1 MRRMIAASVARR
13 IALKKMGAGALA
25 LAAPMQVLAA
35 VSDAGKPV
43 VKARRIISVGGALTE
58 IVYALGAQG
67 ELVGVDTTSLY
78 PAVAQQL
85 PQVGYARTLSAEG
98 VLALAPTQLIAT
110 EEAGP
115 QAVLRQVRDAGVPV
129 AVLNANNQFEGL
141 LERVK
146 QVGQITGRADS
157 AARLAQ
163 ALQQQWDGA
172 LGKVRQ
178 RSPSPVQSAV
188 RVLFILAHAPNQV
201 MVGGRQ
207 TGADAMLAYAGA
219 VNVMGGQGGLGGFAG
234 YKPLTP
240 EAVIA
245 ARPDIVLVTD
255 QGLKASGGVDGIL
268 KLPGLAQTPAGRK
281 HRIVSLEAML
291 LLGFGPR
298 MPQAL
303 AELDAAFAKAMTA

>member
-35 VSDAGKPV
+35 VSDAAKPV
-43 VKARRIISVGGALTE
+43 IKARRIVSVGGALTE
-58 IVYALGAQG
+58 IVYALEAQG

-98 VLALAPTQLIAT
+98 VLSLAPTQLIAT

-141 LERVK
+141 IERVK
-146 QVGQITGRADS
+146 QVGQITGRADP

-178 RSPSPVQSAV
+178 RQHAPV

-201 MVGGRQ
+201 MVGGRE

-219 VNVMGGQGGLGGFAG
+219 VNVMGGQGGFAG

-303 AELDAAFAKAMTA
+303 MELDAAFAKAMAA

>member
-25 LAAPMQVLAA
+25 LATPMQVLAA
-35 VSDAGKPV
+35 VTDAAKPQA
-43 VKARRIISVGGALTE
+43 KARRIVSVGGALTE
-58 IVYALGAQG
+58 IVYALEAQG

-78 PAVAQQL
+78 PAVARQL

-98 VLALAPTQLIAT
+98 VLSLAPTQLIAT

-129 AVLNANNQFEGL
+129 AVLSANNQFEGL

-146 QVGQITGRADS
+146 QVGRITGRADP

-163 ALQQQWDGA
+163 SLQQQWSGA
-172 LGKVRQ
+172 LAKVQQRQ
-178 RSPSPVQSAV
+178 HAPV

-201 MVGGRQ
+201 MVGGRE

-219 VNVMGGQGGLGGFAG
+219 VNVMGGQGGFAG

-245 ARPDIVLVTD
+245 AQPDIVLVTD

-281 HRIVSLEAML
+281 QRIVSQEAML

-298 MPQAL
+298 MPLAL
-303 AELDAAFAKAMTA
+303 AELDAAFAKAMAA

>member
-25 LAAPMQVLAA
+25 LATPMQVLAA
-35 VSDAGKPV
+35 VTDAAKPQA
-43 VKARRIISVGGALTE
+43 KARRIVSVGGALTE
-58 IVYALGAQG
+58 IVYALEAQG

-78 PAVAQQL
+78 PAVARQL

-98 VLALAPTQLIAT
+98 VLSLAPTQLIAT

-129 AVLNANNQFEGL
+129 AVLSANNQFEGL

-146 QVGQITGRADS
+146 QVGRITGRADP
-157 AARLAQ
+157 AAHLAQ
-163 ALQQQWDGA
+163 SLQQQWRGA
-172 LGKVRQ
+172 LAKVQQRQ
-178 RSPSPVQSAV
+178 HAPV

-201 MVGGRQ
+201 MVGGRE

-219 VNVMGGQGGLGGFAG
+219 VNVMGGQGGFAG

-255 QGLKASGGVDGIL
+255 QGLKASGGVDRIL

-281 HRIVSLEAML
+281 QCIVSQEAML

-298 MPQAL
+298 MPLAL
-303 AELDAAFAKAMTA
+303 AELDAAFAKAMAA

>member
-43 VKARRIISVGGALTE
+43 AKARRIVSVGGALTE
-58 IVYALGAQG
+58 IVYALEAQG

-98 VLALAPTQLIAT
+98 VLSLAPTQLIAT

-141 LERVK
+141 IERVK
-146 QVGQITGRADS
+146 QVGQITGRADP

-178 RSPSPVQSAV
+178 RQHAPV

-201 MVGGRQ
+201 MVGGRE

-219 VNVMGGQGGLGGFAG
+219 VNVMGGQGGFAG

-303 AELDAAFAKAMTA
+303 MELDAAFAKAMAA

>member
-43 VKARRIISVGGALTE
+43 AKARRIVSVGGALTE

-98 VLALAPTQLIAT
+98 VLSLAPTQLIAT

-115 QAVLRQVRDAGVPV
+115 QTVLRQVRDAGVPV

-146 QVGQITGRADS
+146 QVGQITGRVEP

-163 ALQQQWDGA
+163 NLRQQWSGA
-172 LGKVRQ
+172 LAKVRKRQ
-178 RSPSPVQSAV
+178 HAPV

-201 MVGGRQ
+201 MVGGRE

-219 VNVMGGQGGLGGFAG
+219 VNVMGGQGGFAG

-245 ARPDIVLVTD
+245 TRPDVVLVTD

-268 KLPGLAQTPAGRK
+268 TLPGLAQTPAGK
-281 HRIVSLEAML
+281 QHRIVSQEAML

-303 AELDAAFAKAMTA
+303 ADLDAAFAKAMAA

>member
-25 LAAPMQVLAA
+25 LATPMQVLAA

-43 VKARRIISVGGALTE
+43 VKARRIVSVGGALTE

-78 PAVAQQL
+78 PVVAQQL

-98 VLALAPTQLIAT
+98 VLSLAPTQLIAT

>member
-35 VSDAGKPV
+35 VSDAGKPLA
-43 VKARRIISVGGALTE
+43 KARRIVSVGGALTE
-58 IVYALGAQG
+58 IVYALEAQG

-85 PQVGYARTLSAEG
+85 PQVGYARTLSVEG
-98 VLALAPTQLIAT
+98 VLSLAPTQLIAT

-115 QAVLRQVRDAGVPV
+115 QTVLRQVRDAGVPV
-129 AVLNANNQFEGL
+129 AVLNANNRFEGL

-146 QVGQITGRADS
+146 QVGQITGRPDP

-163 ALQQQWDGA
+163 SLQQQWSGA
-172 LGKVRQ
+172 LAKVRQ
-178 RSPSPVQSAV
+178 RQHAPV

-201 MVGGRQ
+201 MVGGRE

-219 VNVMGGQGGLGGFAG
+219 VNVMGGQGGFAG

-245 ARPDIVLVTD
+245 ARPDVVLVTD

-268 KLPGLAQTPAGRK
+268 KLPGLAQTPAGRQ
-281 HRIVSLEAML
+281 HRIVSQEAML

-303 AELDAAFAKAMTA
+303 AELDAAFAKAMAA

>member
-43 VKARRIISVGGALTE
+43 VKARRIVSVGGALTE

-98 VLALAPTQLIAT
+98 VLSLAPTQLIAT

-129 AVLNANNQFEGL
+129 AVLNANNKFEGL

-146 QVGQITGRADS
+146 QVGQITGRPDP
-157 AARLAQ
+157 AARLTH

-172 LGKVRQ
+172 LARVRQ
-178 RSPSPVQSAV
+178 RGHTPV

-201 MVGGRQ
+201 MVGGRE

-219 VNVMGGQGGLGGFAG
+219 VNVMGGQGGFAG

-245 ARPDIVLVTD
+245 ARPDVVLVTD

-268 KLPGLAQTPAGRK
+268 KLPGLAQTPAGRQ
-281 HRIVSLEAML
+281 HRIVSQEAML

-303 AELDAAFAKAMTA
+303 AELDAAFAKAMAA

>member
-78 PAVAQQL
+78 PVVAQQL

-98 VLALAPTQLIAT
+98 VLSLAPTQLIAT

-163 ALQQQWDGA
+163 ALQQWDGA

-281 HRIVSLEAML
+281 HRIASLEAML

>member
-35 VSDAGKPV
+35 VSDAAKPV
-43 VKARRIISVGGALTE
+43 IKARRIVSVGGALTE
-58 IVYALGAQG
+58 IVYALEAQG

-98 VLALAPTQLIAT
+98 VLSLAPTQLIAT

-141 LERVK
+141 IERVK
-146 QVGQITGRADS
+146 QVGQITGRADP

-178 RSPSPVQSAV
+178 RQHAPV

-201 MVGGRQ
+201 MVGGRE

-219 VNVMGGQGGLGGFAG
+219 VNVMGGQGGFAG

-303 AELDAAFAKAMTA
+303 MELDAAFAKAMTA

>member
-35 VSDAGKPV
+35 VSDAGRPV
-43 VKARRIISVGGALTE
+43 AKARRIVSVGGALTE

-78 PAVAQQL
+78 PVVAQQL

-98 VLALAPTQLIAT
+98 VLSLAPTQLIAT

-129 AVLNANNQFEGL
+129 AVLSANNQFEGL

-146 QVGQITGRADS
+146 QVGQITGRADP

-163 ALQQQWDGA
+163 ALQQQWHGA

-178 RSPSPVQSAV
+178 RQHAPG

-219 VNVMGGQGGLGGFAG
+219 VNVMGGSAGFAG

-255 QGLKASGGVDGIL
+255 QGVKASGGVDGIL

-281 HRIVSLEAML
+281 QRIVSQEAML

>member
-35 VSDAGKPV
+35 VADAGKPNP
-43 VKARRIISVGGALTE
+43 KPRRIVSVGGALTE
-58 IVYALGAQG
+58 IVYALDAQA

-78 PAVAQQL
+78 PAMAQKL
-85 PQVGYARTLSAEG
+85 PQVGYARALSSEG
-98 VLALAPTQLIAT
+98 VLSLAPTQLIAT

-115 QAVLRQVRDAGVPV
+115 QTVLRQVRDAGVPV
-129 AVLNANNQFEGL
+129 AVLNANNKFEGL
-141 LERVK
+141 LERVR
-146 QVGQITGRADS
+146 QVGQITGRTEP

-163 ALQQQWDGA
+163 SLQQQWNSSID
-172 LGKVRQ
+172 KVRQ
-178 RSPSPVQSAV
+178 RSHAPV

-201 MVGGRQ
+201 MVGGRE
-207 TGADAMLAYAGA
+207 TGADAMLTYAGA
-219 VNVMGGQGGLGGFAG
+219 VNVMGGQGGFAG

-281 HRIVSLEAML
+281 QRIVSLEAML

-303 AELDAAFAKAMTA
+303 AELDAAFAQAMAA

>member
-35 VSDAGKPV
+35 VADAGKPV
-43 VKARRIISVGGALTE
+43 AKARRIVSVGGALTE
-58 IVYALGAQG
+58 IVYALEAQG

-98 VLALAPTQLIAT
+98 VLSLAPTQLIAT

-115 QAVLRQVRDAGVPV
+115 QAVLRQVRVAGVPV
-129 AVLNANNQFEGL
+129 AVLNANNRFEGL
-141 LERVK
+141 LDRVK
-146 QVGQITGRADS
+146 QVGRITGRADP

-178 RSPSPVQSAV
+178 RQHAPV

-201 MVGGRQ
+201 MVGGRE
-207 TGADAMLAYAGA
+207 TGADAMLAYAGG
-219 VNVMGGQGGLGGFAG
+219 VNVMGGQGGFAG

-268 KLPGLAQTPAGRK
+268 KLPGLAQTPAGRR
-281 HRIVSLEAML
+281 HRIVSQEAML

-303 AELDAAFAKAMTA
+303 AELDAAFSQAMAA

>member
-35 VSDAGKPV
+35 VSDAAKPII
-43 VKARRIISVGGALTE
+43 KARRIVSVGGALTE
-58 IVYALGAQG
+58 IIYALEAQG

-85 PQVGYARTLSAEG
+85 PQVGYARTLSVEG
-98 VLALAPTQLIAT
+98 VLSLAPTQLIAT

-129 AVLNANNQFEGL
+129 AVLNANNKFEGSL
-141 LERVK
+141 ARVK
-146 QVGQITGRADS
+146 QVGQITGRTDP

-163 ALQQQWDGA
+163 ALQQQWNGA
-172 LGKVRQ
+172 LAKVGQ
-178 RSPSPVQSAV
+178 RSHAPV

-201 MVGGRQ
+201 MVGGRE

-219 VNVMGGQGGLGGFAG
+219 VNVMGGQGGFSG

-245 ARPDIVLVTD
+245 ARPDLVLVTD

-303 AELDAAFAKAMTA
+303 ADLDAAVAQAMAA

>member
-35 VSDAGKPV
+35 VSDAAKPM
-43 VKARRIISVGGALTE
+43 VKARRIVSVGGALTE
-58 IVYALGAQG
+58 IVYALEAQG

-98 VLALAPTQLIAT
+98 VLSLAPTQLIAT

-115 QAVLRQVRDAGVPV
+115 QTVLRQVRDAGVPV
-129 AVLNANNQFEGL
+129 AVLNANNKFEGL

-146 QVGQITGRADS
+146 QVGQITGRADP

-163 ALQQQWDGA
+163 ALQQQWDGV
-172 LGKVRQ
+172 LGKVRL
-178 RSPSPVQSAV
+178 RSHAPV

-201 MVGGRQ
+201 MVGGRE

-219 VNVMGGQGGLGGFAG
+219 VNVMGGPAGFAG

>member
-35 VSDAGKPV
+35 VQRRGQTV
-43 VKARRIISVGGALTE
+43 VKARRIVSVGGALTE
-58 IVYALGAQG
+58 IIYALEAQG

-98 VLALAPTQLIAT
+98 VLSLAPTQLIAT

-146 QVGQITGRADS
+146 QVGQITGRADP

-178 RSPSPVQSAV
+178 RSHTSSPCACCSSSPM
-188 RVLFILAHAPNQV
+188 R
-201 MVGGRQ
+201 R
-207 TGADAMLAYAGA
+207 T
-219 VNVMGGQGGLGGFAG
+219 
-234 YKPLTP
+234 
-240 EAVIA
+240 
-245 ARPDIVLVTD
+245 R
-255 QGLKASGGVDGIL
+255 
-268 KLPGLAQTPAGRK
+268 
-281 HRIVSLEAML
+281 
-291 LLGFGPR
+291 
-298 MPQAL
+298 
-303 AELDAAFAKAMTA
+303 

>member
-43 VKARRIISVGGALTE
+43 VKARRIVSVGGALTE

-78 PAVAQQL
+78 PVVAQQL

-98 VLALAPTQLIAT
+98 VLSLAPTQLIAT

-146 QVGQITGRADS
+146 QVGRITGRADS

>member
-1 MRRMIAASVARR
+1 
-13 IALKKMGAGALA
+13 MGAGALA

-43 VKARRIISVGGALTE
+43 AKARRIVSVGGALTE
-58 IVYALGAQG
+58 IVYALEAQG

-78 PAVAQQL
+78 PVVAQQL

-98 VLALAPTQLIAT
+98 VLSLAPTQLIAT

-115 QAVLRQVRDAGVPV
+115 QAVLRQMRDAGVPV

-141 LERVK
+141 LDRVK
-146 QVGQITGRADS
+146 QVGRIMGRADP

-163 ALQQQWDGA
+163 ALQQQWNGA

-178 RSPSPVQSAV
+178 RQHAPV

-201 MVGGRQ
+201 MVGGRE

-219 VNVMGGQGGLGGFAG
+219 VNVMGGQGGFAG

-303 AELDAAFAKAMTA
+303 AELDAAFAKAMAA

>member
-25 LAAPMQVLAA
+25 LATPMQVLAA
-35 VSDAGKPV
+35 VTDAAKPQA
-43 VKARRIISVGGALTE
+43 KARRIVSVGGALTE
-58 IVYALGAQG
+58 IVYALEAQG

-78 PAVAQQL
+78 PAVARQL

-98 VLALAPTQLIAT
+98 VLSLAPTQLIAT

-115 QAVLRQVRDAGVPV
+115 QAVLRQVREAGVPV
-129 AVLNANNQFEGL
+129 AVLSANNQFEGL

-146 QVGQITGRADS
+146 QVGRITGRPDP

-163 ALQQQWDGA
+163 SLQQQWRGA
-172 LGKVRQ
+172 LAKVQQRQ
-178 RSPSPVQSAV
+178 HAPV

-201 MVGGRQ
+201 MVGGRE

-219 VNVMGGQGGLGGFAG
+219 INVMGGQGGFAG

-281 HRIVSLEAML
+281 QRIVSQEAML

-298 MPQAL
+298 MPLAL
-303 AELDAAFAKAMTA
+303 AELDAAFAKAMAA

>member
-35 VSDAGKPV
+35 VNDAARPV
-43 VKARRIISVGGALTE
+43 AKARRIVSVGGALTE
-58 IVYALGAQG
+58 IVYALEAQG

-98 VLALAPTQLIAT
+98 VLSLAPTQLIAT

-129 AVLNANNQFEGL
+129 AVLSANNQFEGL

-146 QVGQITGRADS
+146 QVGRITGRADP

-163 ALQQQWDGA
+163 ALRQQWDGA
-172 LGKVRQ
+172 LARIRQ
-178 RSPSPVQSAV
+178 RQRAPV

-201 MVGGRQ
+201 MVGGHG

-219 VNVMGGQGGLGGFAG
+219 VNVMGGQGGFAG

-281 HRIVSLEAML
+281 QRIVSQEAML

-303 AELDAAFAKAMTA
+303 AELDAAFTKAMAA

>member
-43 VKARRIISVGGALTE
+43 AKARRIVSVGGALTE

-78 PAVAQQL
+78 PVVAQQL

-98 VLALAPTQLIAT
+98 VLSLAPTQLIAT

-129 AVLNANNQFEGL
+129 AVLSANNQFEGL

-146 QVGQITGRADS
+146 QVGQITGRADP

-178 RSPSPVQSAV
+178 RQHAPV

-201 MVGGRQ
+201 MVGGRE

-219 VNVMGGQGGLGGFAG
+219 VNVMGGSAGFAG

-281 HRIVSLEAML
+281 QRIVSQEAML

-303 AELDAAFAKAMTA
+303 AELDAAFAKAMAA

>member
-43 VKARRIISVGGALTE
+43 AKARRIVSVGGALTE
-58 IVYALGAQG
+58 IVYALEAQG

-78 PAVAQQL
+78 PVVAQQL

-98 VLALAPTQLIAT
+98 VLSLAPTQLIAT

-115 QAVLRQVRDAGVPV
+115 QTVLRQVRDAGVPV
-129 AVLNANNQFEGL
+129 AVLNANNRFEGL

-146 QVGQITGRADS
+146 QVGQITGRPDP

-163 ALQQQWDGA
+163 SLQQQWSGA
-172 LGKVRQ
+172 LAKVRQ
-178 RSPSPVQSAV
+178 RQHAPV

-201 MVGGRQ
+201 MVGGRE

-219 VNVMGGQGGLGGFAG
+219 VNVMGGQGGFAG

-303 AELDAAFAKAMTA
+303 AELDAAFAKAMAA

>member
-78 PAVAQQL
+78 PVVAQQL

-98 VLALAPTQLIAT
+98 VLSLAPTQLIAT

>member
-35 VSDAGKPV
+35 VSDAAKPV
-43 VKARRIISVGGALTE
+43 AKARRIVSVGGALTE
-58 IVYALGAQG
+58 IVYALEAQG

-98 VLALAPTQLIAT
+98 VLSLAPTQLIAT

-115 QAVLRQVRDAGVPV
+115 QAVLRQVREAGVPV
-129 AVLNANNQFEGL
+129 AVLSANNQFEGL

-146 QVGQITGRADS
+146 QVGRITGRAEP

-163 ALQQQWDGA
+163 SLQQQWRGA
-172 LGKVRQ
+172 LAKVQQRQ
-178 RSPSPVQSAV
+178 HAPV

-201 MVGGRQ
+201 MVGGRE

-219 VNVMGGQGGLGGFAG
+219 VNVMGGQGGFAG

-303 AELDAAFAKAMTA
+303 AELDAAFAKAMAA

>member
-25 LAAPMQVLAA
+25 LATPMQVLAA
-35 VSDAGKPV
+35 VTDAAKPQA
-43 VKARRIISVGGALTE
+43 KARRIVSVGGALTE
-58 IVYALGAQG
+58 IVYALEAQG

-78 PAVAQQL
+78 PAVARQL

-98 VLALAPTQLIAT
+98 VLSLAPTQLIAT

-115 QAVLRQVRDAGVPV
+115 QAVLRQVREAGVPV
-129 AVLNANNQFEGL
+129 AVLSANNQFEGL

-146 QVGQITGRADS
+146 QVGRITGRAEP

-163 ALQQQWDGA
+163 SLQQQWRGA
-172 LGKVRQ
+172 LAKVQQRQ
-178 RSPSPVQSAV
+178 HAPV

-201 MVGGRQ
+201 MVGGRE

-219 VNVMGGQGGLGGFAG
+219 VNVMGGQGGFAG

-245 ARPDIVLVTD
+245 AQPDIVLVTD

-281 HRIVSLEAML
+281 QRIVSQEAML

-298 MPQAL
+298 MPLAL
-303 AELDAAFAKAMTA
+303 AELDAAFAKAMAA

>member
-35 VSDAGKPV
+35 VSDAAKPV
-43 VKARRIISVGGALTE
+43 IKARRIVSVGGALTE
-58 IVYALGAQG
+58 IVYALEAQG

-98 VLALAPTQLIAT
+98 VLSLAPTQLIAT

-115 QAVLRQVRDAGVPV
+115 SAVLRQVRDAGVPV

-141 LERVK
+141 IERVK
-146 QVGQITGRADS
+146 QVGQIMGRADP

-178 RSPSPVQSAV
+178 RQHAPV

-201 MVGGRQ
+201 MVGGRE

-219 VNVMGGQGGLGGFAG
+219 VNVMGGQGGFAG

-245 ARPDIVLVTD
+245 ARPDVVLVTD

-281 HRIVSLEAML
+281 QRIVSLEAML

>member
-1 MRRMIAASVARR
+1 MRRLIAASVARR
-13 IALKKMGAGALA
+13 IALKKMGVGALT

-35 VSDAGKPV
+35 VADAGKPV
-43 VKARRIISVGGALTE
+43 SKVRRIISVGGALTE
-58 IVYALGAQG
+58 IVYALDAQA
-67 ELVGVDTTSLY
+67 ELVGVDTTSLF
-78 PAVAQQL
+78 PATAQKL
-85 PQVGYARTLSAEG
+85 PQVGYARTLSSEG
-98 VLALAPTQLIAT
+98 LLSLAPTQVIAT

-115 QAVLRQVRDAGVPV
+115 PTVLRQVRDAGISV
-129 AVLNANNQFEGL
+129 AVLNANNKFEGV

-146 QVGQITGRADS
+146 QVGQLTGRVEPAT
-157 AARLAQ
+157 RLAQ
-163 ALQQQWDGA
+163 TLQKQWDGA
-172 LGKVRQ
+172 LASVQQ
-178 RSPSPVQSAV
+178 RRHPPV

-201 MVGGRQ
+201 MVGGRE

-219 VNVMGGQGGLGGFAG
+219 VNVMGGAAGFAG

-245 ARPDIVLVTD
+245 ARPDVVLVTD
-255 QGLKASGGVDGIL
+255 QGLKASGGIEGIL
-268 KLPGLAQTPAGRK
+268 KLPGLEQTPAGRK

-303 AELDAAFAKAMTA
+303 TELDAAFAKAMAA

>member
-43 VKARRIISVGGALTE
+43 VRARRIVSVGGALTE
-58 IVYALGAQG
+58 IVYALEAQA

-98 VLALAPTQLIAT
+98 VLSLAPTQLIAT

-129 AVLNANNQFEGL
+129 AVLNANNKFEGL

-146 QVGQITGRADS
+146 QVGQITGRPDP
-157 AARLAQ
+157 AARLTH

-172 LGKVRQ
+172 LARVRQ
-178 RSPSPVQSAV
+178 RGHTPV

-201 MVGGRQ
+201 MVGGRE
-207 TGADAMLAYAGA
+207 TGADAMLVYAGV
-219 VNVMGGQGGLGGFAG
+219 VNVMGGQTGFAG

-281 HRIVSLEAML
+281 HRIVSQEAML

-303 AELDAAFAKAMTA
+303 AELDAAFAQAMAA

>member
-43 VKARRIISVGGALTE
+43 AKARRIVSVGGALTE
-58 IVYALGAQG
+58 IVYALDAQA

-78 PAVAQQL
+78 PATAQQL

-98 VLALAPTQLIAT
+98 VLSLAPTQLIAT

-115 QAVLRQVRDAGVPV
+115 QTVLRQVRDAGVPV

-146 QVGQITGRADS
+146 QVGQITGRVEP

-163 ALQQQWDGA
+163 NLRQQWSGA
-172 LGKVRQ
+172 LAKVRKRQ
-178 RSPSPVQSAV
+178 HAPV

-201 MVGGRQ
+201 MVGGRE

-219 VNVMGGQGGLGGFAG
+219 VNVMGGQGGFAG

-245 ARPDIVLVTD
+245 TRPDVVLVTD

-268 KLPGLAQTPAGRK
+268 TLPGLAQTPAGK
-281 HRIVSLEAML
+281 QHRIVSQEAML

-303 AELDAAFAKAMTA
+303 ADLDAAFAKAMAA

>member
-13 IALKKMGAGALA
+13 IALKKMGAGALV

-43 VKARRIISVGGALTE
+43 AKARRIVSVGGALTE

-78 PAVAQQL
+78 PVVAQQL

-98 VLALAPTQLIAT
+98 VLSLAPTQLIAT

-129 AVLNANNQFEGL
+129 AVLSANNQFEGL

-146 QVGQITGRADS
+146 QVGQITGRADP

-178 RSPSPVQSAV
+178 RQHAPV

-219 VNVMGGQGGLGGFAG
+219 VNVMGGSAGFAG

-281 HRIVSLEAML
+281 QRIVSQEAML

-303 AELDAAFAKAMTA
+303 AELDAAFAKAMAA

>member
-35 VSDAGKPV
+35 VADAGKPL
-43 VKARRIISVGGALTE
+43 VKARRIVSVGGALTE
-58 IVYALGAQG
+58 IVYALEAQG

-98 VLALAPTQLIAT
+98 VLSLAPTQLIAT

-115 QAVLRQVRDAGVPV
+115 QTVLRQVRDAGVPV
-129 AVLNANNQFEGL
+129 AVLNANNRFEGL

-146 QVGQITGRADS
+146 QVGQITGRADP

-172 LGKVRQ
+172 LGKVCQ
-178 RSPSPVQSAV
+178 RSHAPV

-201 MVGGRQ
+201 MVGGRE

-219 VNVMGGQGGLGGFAG
+219 VNVMGGQGGFAG

-245 ARPDIVLVTD
+245 ARPDLVLVTD

-303 AELDAAFAKAMTA
+303 AELDAAFAKAMAA

>member
-43 VKARRIISVGGALTE
+43 VKARRIVSVGGALTE

-98 VLALAPTQLIAT
+98 VLSLAPTQLIAT

-146 QVGQITGRADS
+146 QVGRITGRADS

>member
-35 VSDAGKPV
+35 VSDAGKPN
-43 VKARRIISVGGALTE
+43 VKPRRIVSVGGALTE
-58 IVYALGAQG
+58 IVYALEAQG

-98 VLALAPTQLIAT
+98 VLSLAPTQLIAT

-115 QAVLRQVRDAGVPV
+115 QTVLRQVRDAGVPV
-129 AVLNANNQFEGL
+129 AVLSANNKFEGL

-146 QVGQITGRADS
+146 QVGQITGRADP

-163 ALQQQWDGA
+163 ALQQQWNESLA
-172 LGKVRQ
+172 RVRQ
-178 RSPSPVQSAV
+178 RSHAPV

-201 MVGGRQ
+201 MVGGRE

-219 VNVMGGQGGLGGFAG
+219 VNVMGGQGGFAG

-268 KLPGLAQTPAGRK
+268 KLPGLAQTPAGK
-281 HRIVSLEAML
+281 QHRIVSQEAML

-303 AELDAAFAKAMTA
+303 AQLDAAFVKAMAT

>member
-35 VSDAGKPV
+35 VSDAAKPII
-43 VKARRIISVGGALTE
+43 KARRIVSVGGALTE
-58 IVYALGAQG
+58 IIYALEAQG

-98 VLALAPTQLIAT
+98 VLSLAPTQLIAT

-129 AVLNANNQFEGL
+129 AVLNANNKFEGL
-141 LERVK
+141 LARVK
-146 QVGQITGRADS
+146 QVGQITGRTDP

-163 ALQQQWDGA
+163 ALQQQWNGA
-172 LGKVRQ
+172 LAKVGQ
-178 RSPSPVQSAV
+178 RSHAPV

-201 MVGGRQ
+201 MVGGRE

-219 VNVMGGQGGLGGFAG
+219 VNVMGGQGGFSG

-245 ARPDIVLVTD
+245 ARPDLVLVTD

-268 KLPGLAQTPAGRK
+268 KLPGLAHTPAGRK

-303 AELDAAFAKAMTA
+303 SELDAAFAQAMAA

>member
-43 VKARRIISVGGALTE
+43 VKARRIVSVGGALTE

-98 VLALAPTQLIAT
+98 VLSLAPTQLIAT

-115 QAVLRQVRDAGVPV
+115 QAVLRQMRDAGVPV

-141 LERVK
+141 LDRVK
-146 QVGQITGRADS
+146 QVGRIMGRADP

-163 ALQQQWDGA
+163 ALQQQWNGA

-178 RSPSPVQSAV
+178 RQHAPV

-201 MVGGRQ
+201 MVGGRE

-219 VNVMGGQGGLGGFAG
+219 VNVMGGQGGFAG

-245 ARPDIVLVTD
+245 ARPDVVLVTD

-268 KLPGLAQTPAGRK
+268 KLPGLAQTPAGRQ
-281 HRIVSLEAML
+281 HRIVSQEAML

-303 AELDAAFAKAMTA
+303 AELDAAFAKAMAA

>member
-35 VSDAGKPV
+35 VADAGKPN
-43 VKARRIISVGGALTE
+43 VKPRRIVSVGGALTE
-58 IVYALGAQG
+58 IVYALEAQG

-78 PAVAQQL
+78 PATAQQL

-98 VLALAPTQLIAT
+98 VLSLAPTQLIAT

-115 QAVLRQVRDAGVPV
+115 QTVLRQVRDAGVPV
-129 AVLNANNQFEGL
+129 AVLSANNKFEGL

-146 QVGQITGRADS
+146 QVGQITGRADP

-163 ALQQQWDGA
+163 ALQQQWNGA
-172 LGKVRQ
+172 LAKVRQ
-178 RSPSPVQSAV
+178 RQHAPV

-201 MVGGRQ
+201 MVGGRE

-219 VNVMGGQGGLGGFAG
+219 VNVMGGQGGFAG

-268 KLPGLAQTPAGRK
+268 KLPGLAQTPAGK
-281 HRIVSLEAML
+281 QHRIVSQEAML

-303 AELDAAFAKAMTA
+303 AQLDAAFAKAMAA

>member
-35 VSDAGKPV
+35 VSDASKPM
-43 VKARRIISVGGALTE
+43 VKARRIVSVGGALTE
-58 IVYALGAQG
+58 IVYALEAQG

-98 VLALAPTQLIAT
+98 VLSLAPTQLIAT

-115 QAVLRQVRDAGVPV
+115 QTVLRQVRDAGVPV
-129 AVLNANNQFEGL
+129 AVLNANNKFEGL

-146 QVGQITGRADS
+146 QVGQITGRADP

-163 ALQQQWDGA
+163 ALQQQWDGV
-172 LGKVRQ
+172 LGKVRL
-178 RSPSPVQSAV
+178 RSHAPV

-201 MVGGRQ
+201 MVGGRE

-219 VNVMGGQGGLGGFAG
+219 VNVMGGPAGFAG

-303 AELDAAFAKAMTA
+303 GELDAAFAKAMTA

>member
-13 IALKKMGAGALA
+13 IALKKIGAGALT

-35 VSDAGKPV
+35 VADAGKPNP
-43 VKARRIISVGGALTE
+43 KPRRIVSVGGALTE
-58 IVYALGAQG
+58 IVYALDAQA

-78 PAVAQQL
+78 PASAQKL
-85 PQVGYARTLSAEG
+85 PQVGYARTLSSEG
-98 VLALAPTQLIAT
+98 VLSLAPTQLIAT

-115 QAVLRQVRDAGVPV
+115 QTVLRQVRDAGVPV
-129 AVLNANNQFEGL
+129 AVLNANNRFEGL

-146 QVGQITGRADS
+146 QVGQITGRIEP
-157 AARLAQ
+157 AARLAHS
-163 ALQQQWDGA
+163 LRQQWDGA
-172 LGKVRQ
+172 VARVQQRQ
-178 RSPSPVQSAV
+178 HAPV

-201 MVGGRQ
+201 MVGGRE

-219 VNVMGGQGGLGGFAG
+219 VNVMGGHGGFAG

-268 KLPGLAQTPAGRK
+268 KLPGLAQTPAGRR

-303 AELDAAFAKAMTA
+303 AELDAAFAQAMAA